1 MTPSQPELLVISNEK
16 NTSLSIISQTRC
28 AHCGDPCLPKK
39 EKKPSFCCEGCQTV
53 YQLLEKNNL
62 CAYYSSADLAL
73 ISLKNK
79 ENLHFEYL
87 DDDELQQKILFYRS
101 PNVSRVRFDL
111 PTIHCAACIWLLEN
125 LPRLHEGILS
135 STVHF
140 IEKEIHISFKESV
153 ISIRQLAE
161 LLDKIGYPPLIRL
174 DKAQKKQSSRLSN
187 DLIYQIGVAGFAF
200 GNSMLF
206 SFPEYLGLTRDSDP
220 TIVLVLG
227 YLNLSLGI
235 PVLFYSARDY
245 FISAWKGLKIRDYN
259 LDIPIVV
266 GATTLFVR
274 SAYEIIS
281 QSGSGYMDSLAGFL
295 FFLLAGKWF
304 QERTYKQIAFDRD
317 YQSYFPIATTIITA
331 EGLENISLPKLKKGD
346 EILLKNGDLIPA
358 DGLLNCASA
367 AIDYSFVSGEAALIP
382 VIKGEKVYAGGKWN
396 GKEGSVL
403 LSESVSQ
410 SYLTQ
415 LWNDPAFHKEGNNV
429 RVQLTGQISKYF
441 TFSLFTIAILTL
453 IYWYSIDKSMALN
466 AFTAVLIVACPCAVA
481 LSVPFTYG
489 NVLRILGKKHFFIK
503 NVAAVESISNIDTFV
518 FDKTGTITSSQIQ
531 QSNYVG
537 KKLSD
542 YERNLILNLSSSS
555 THPVSKTIFTFFK
568 VADFKPLNMTGWEE
582 KTGFGL
588 QAEID
593 SHQIKIGSSKWI
605 DVPKEDQEKGN
616 VFIEID
622 RTYMGYLSYQR
633 TWREGAASF
642 MEWAKNKGK
651 TYILSGD
658 NDNEKENLSQYFKIS
673 IDNMFFKQ
681 TPTDKLAFIKALQ
694 LKGQKVFM
702 LGDGLNDAGALR
714 QSNFGM
720 VISENQNNFTP
731 ASDAILAAS
740 KLDKLAAYLSYAIE
754 SKKWVYLAYGFALIY
769 NIIGLY
775 FAVQGTLSPVVAAIL
790 MPTSSIT
797 VVIWGLSSTSFFAR
811 KL

>member
-1 MTPSQPELLVISNEK
+1 MSLSQPEKQVISNKK
-16 NTSLSIISQTRC
+16 NTSSIISQARC
-28 AHCGDPCLPKK
+28 AHCGEPCLPNN
-39 EKKPSFCCEGCQTV
+39 EQTPVFCCEGCQTV
-53 YQLLEKNNL
+53 YQILENNNL

-73 ISLKNK
+73 KSLKNK
-79 ENLHFEYL
+79 ENQHFEYL
-87 DDDELQQKILFYRS
+87 DDVDLQNQILFFRS

-125 LPRLHEGILS
+125 LPRLHEGILN

-153 ISIRQLAE
+153 IPLRQLAE

-174 DKAQKKQSSRLSN
+174 DKAQKKQSSRHSN

-206 SFPEYLGLTRDSDP
+206 SFPEYLGLSRDSDP

-235 PVLFYSARDY
+235 PVLFYSAREY
-245 FISAWKGLKIRDYN
+245 FISAWKGLKIKDYN

-281 QSGSGYMDSLAGFL
+281 QTGSGYMDSLAGFL

-317 YQSYFPIATTIITA
+317 YQSYFPIATTKITA

-358 DGLLNCASA
+358 DGLLNCASTS
-367 AIDYSFVSGEAALIP
+367 IDYSFVSGEAALIP

-396 GKEGSVL
+396 GQEGSVL
-403 LSESVSQ
+403 LIESVSQ

-415 LWNDPAFHKEGNNV
+415 LWNDPAFQKEGNNV

-441 TFSLFTIAILTL
+441 TFTLFTIAILTL
-453 IYWYSIDKSMALN
+453 IYWYSIDKSIALN
-466 AFTAVLIVACPCAVA
+466 TFTAVLIVACPCAVA

-503 NVAAVESISNIDTFV
+503 NVAAVEAISNIDTFV

-531 QSNYVG
+531 QSKYVG
-537 KKLSD
+537 KKLSV

-555 THPVSKTIFTFFK
+555 THPVSKTIYNFFK
-568 VADFKPLNMTGWEE
+568 EEDFETLNMTDWEE
-582 KTGFGL
+582 KTGLGL
-588 QAEID
+588 QAVID
-593 SHQIKIGSSKWI
+593 NHQIKIGSSKWI
-605 DVPKEDQEKGN
+605 DVTREDQEKGN

-622 RTYMGYLSYQR
+622 GTYMGYLSYQR

-642 MEWAKNKGK
+642 MNWAKSKGE

-658 NDNEKENLSQYFKIS
+658 NDNEKDNLSQYFNIPVE
-673 IDNMFFKQ
+673 NMYFKQ

-694 LKGQKVFM
+694 LKGRKVFM

-714 QSNFGM
+714 QANFGM

-740 KLDKLAAYLSYAIE
+740 KLDKLAAYLSYAII
-754 SKKWVYLAYGFALIY
+754 SKRLVYLAYGFALIY
-769 NIIGLY
+769 NAIGLY

-797 VVIWGLSSTSFFAR
+797 VVVWGLSATTFFAR